1 MEKKIKELEK
11 IIKYGFKKSSL
22 LEKALTHKSLNS
34 DINNEK
40 LEFLGDRVLGLV
52 ISETLLEKYP
62 NEKEGI
68 IDKKFAN
75 LVNKKTWSLI
85 AKKINLKKFILLGS
99 THKKIER
106 SADKISSDCLEALVG
121 AIYLDGGFKSVEKFI
136 FTFWEEYLLKSTVTL
151 IDAKTKLQE
160 FSLKK
165 FKELPKYTFFKKTGP
180 QHRPLFKTEVQIPNS
195 KKIVGIGSSKKN
207 AQQNAA
213 SKLLKVLNIWFGKTN
228 VIYFQ
233 KENLEKTQIL

>member
-11 IIKYGFKKSSL
+11 IIKYNFKKNSL
-22 LEKALTHKSLNS
+22 LEKALTHKSLDNN
-34 DINNEK
+34 INNEK

-52 ISETLLEKYP
+52 ISEKLLNKFP
-62 NEKEGI
+62 DEKEGI

-75 LVNKKTWSLI
+75 LVNKKTCSLI

-99 THKKIER
+99 SHKKLER
-106 SADKISSDCLEALVG
+106 SADKISSDCLEAIVG
-121 AIYLDGGFKSVEKFI
+121 AIYLDGGLKSVEKFI
-136 FTFWEEYLLKSTVTL
+136 LNFWEDFLIKSTITL
-151 IDAKTKLQE
+151 IDSKTKLQE

-165 FKELPKYTFFKKTGP
+165 FKELPKYVFFKKTGP

-207 AQQNAA
+207 AQQTAA
-213 SKLLKVLNIWFGKTN
+213 AKLLKILN
-228 VIYFQ
+228 V
-233 KENLEKTQIL
+233 

>member
-11 IIKYGFKKSSL
+11 IIKYNFKKSTI
-22 LEKALTHKSLNS
+22 LEKALTHKSFDNN
-34 DINNEK
+34 INNEK

-52 ISETLLEKYP
+52 ISEKLLNKFP
-62 NEKEGI
+62 DEKEGI

-75 LVNKKTWSLI
+75 LVNKKTCLVI

-99 THKKIER
+99 SHKKLER
-106 SADKISSDCLEALVG
+106 SADKISSDCLEAIVG
-121 AIYLDGGFKSVEKFI
+121 AIYLDGGLKSAEKFI
-136 FTFWEEYLLKSTVTL
+136 FNFWQEFLIKSNVTL
-151 IDAKTKLQE
+151 IDSKTKLQE

-165 FKELPKYTFFKKTGP
+165 FKELPTYVFFKKTGP

-195 KKIVGIGSSKKN
+195 KKIVGVGSSKKN

-213 SKLLKVLNIWFGKTN
+213 AKLLKILN
-228 VIYFQ
+228 
-233 KENLEKTQIL
+233 L

>member
-11 IIKYGFKKSSL
+11 IIKYNFKKPSL
-22 LEKALTHKSLNS
+22 LVKALTHKSFDNN
-34 DINNEK
+34 INNEK
-40 LEFLGDRVLGLV
+40 LEFLGDRVLGLI
-52 ISETLLEKYP
+52 ISEKLLDKYP
-62 NEKEGI
+62 DENEGI

-75 LVNKKTWSLI
+75 LVNKKTCVLI

-99 THKKIER
+99 SHKKLQR
-106 SADKISSDCLEALVG
+106 TADKISSDCLEAIVG
-121 AIYLDGGFKSVEKFI
+121 AIYIDGGLKSAEKFI
-136 FTFWEEYLLKSTVTL
+136 LIFWEEYLLKSSITL
-151 IDAKTKLQE
+151 IDSKTKLQE

-195 KKIVGIGSSKKN
+195 KKIIGIGSSKKN

-213 SKLLKVLNIWFGKTN
+213 AKLLKILNI
-228 VIYFQ
+228 
-233 KENLEKTQIL
+233 

>member
-75 LVNKKTWSLI
+75 LVNKKTCSLI

-106 SADKISSDCLEALVG
+106 SADKINSDCLEALVG

-213 SKLLKVLNIWFGKTN
+213 AKLLKVLNI
-228 VIYFQ
+228 
-233 KENLEKTQIL
+233 

>member
-11 IIKYGFKKSSL
+11 IIRYNFKKSSL
-22 LEKALTHKSLNS
+22 LEKALTHKSFDN

-40 LEFLGDRVLGLV
+40 LEFLGDRVLGLI
-52 ISETLLEKYP
+52 ISEKLLEKFP
-62 NEKEGI
+62 SEKEGI

-75 LVNKKTWSLI
+75 LVNKKTCLLI

-99 THKKIER
+99 SHKKLER
-106 SADKISSDCLEALVG
+106 SADKISSDCLEAIVG
-121 AIYLDGGFKSVEKFI
+121 AIYLDSGLKSVEKFI
-136 FTFWEEYLLKSTVTL
+136 LNFWKEFLIKSTITL
-151 IDAKTKLQE
+151 IDSKTKLQE

-165 FKELPKYTFFKKTGP
+165 FKELPKYVFFKKTGP

-195 KKIVGIGSSKKN
+195 KKIIGIGSSKKN

-213 SKLLKVLNIWFGKTN
+213 AKLLKVLN
-228 VIYFQ
+228 V
-233 KENLEKTQIL
+233 